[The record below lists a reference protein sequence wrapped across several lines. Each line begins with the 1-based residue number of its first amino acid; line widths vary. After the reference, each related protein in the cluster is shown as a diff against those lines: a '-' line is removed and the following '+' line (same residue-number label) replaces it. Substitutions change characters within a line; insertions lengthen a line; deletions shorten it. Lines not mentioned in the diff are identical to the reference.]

1 MLFVTDFV
9 LNFFTAYDE
18 KGRLVTD
25 MAKIRKNYLL
35 GWAFVDAF
43 TMFPYQAAGWFDIDN
58 VYEPKDLKFDFLFW
72 GFIIKFFRVVR
83 INSRLEITKPY
94 RILVHFVDIPKLER
108 QYEFL
113 FTYLTPLT
121 RIIKLL
127 LTVLYFSHFIGCFW
141 FFVSKLE
148 GYPSDCWVVGSGLL
162 DSDW

>member
-1 MLFVTDFV
+1 M
-9 LNFFTAYDE
+9 
-18 KGRLVTD
+18 
-25 MAKIRKNYLL
+25 
-35 GWAFVDAF
+35 
-43 TMFPYQAAGWFDIDN
+43 
-58 VYEPKDLKFDFLFW
+58 
-72 GFIIKFFRVVR
+72 R

-121 RIIKLL
+121 RITKLL

-141 FFVSKLE
+141 FFVSKLQ

-162 DSDW
+162 DSDWETQYLISIYWAFTTVSSVGYGDISGGNATERNIAIVIMIAGTAFYAYAIGNLTAMIASLDDEHSNLDY